1 MEVFDFLQQRDI
13 NQLREEFDRLRL
25 QHDLAAGDTRQVKE
39 LAEENLELKV
49 RLGLLVQLLIGKGVF
64 TAEEFAGLI
73 AQTRPQ

>member
-1 MEVFDFLQQRDI
+1 MDVLDLLQLRDI
-13 NQLREEFDRLRL
+13 NQLREELGRLRL

-39 LAEENLELKV
+39 LAEENLELKI